1 MPHSVDRVVRTTS
14 LFVLW
19 TVATAAG
26 GQTITVGTG
35 SSVTATFGGASQTA
49 GPFPWSDLGIT
60 ANASVAQGDL
70 NVATG
75 GSTAFTLADP
85 LTAGE
90 QVTAHTPIDVNYT
103 SGWSGSVSQASVTGN
118 VNSSFVYSMGPLNG
132 STSILNVPV
141 SSNSSPTANLAASL
155 NAPGSSVSTSSN
167 GSGPGATAAY
177 TLQAQGCAI
186 VCVTVASASLGLT
199 VGTQVQQSVSVSPT
213 VTYGD
218 LVWIST
224 TPTSHYSASD
234 PQTFIAGSGGT
245 IATQFGTLG
254 QYALGQG
261 QSFYYNILPEVKL
274 DMAVASQAQLNLPAS
289 LTASYNVFGV
299 GGSQSFP
306 LGNLYTLST
315 GAQGFDVST
324 TFHDNEYYSVKIDL
338 SHPSD
343 FGQVA
348 GTYTSQFV
356 PGDDPLPPDTG
367 PCAGTPVGCT
377 LTVPGGAG
385 SLTGYGTPNL
395 GSLIPGDQGPNAPCA
410 PPGTPDAGTC
420 INRVTTGGGP
430 LAAPEIDSTT
440 GACALTWLVG
450 AMLVVRGRRR
460 STRLK
465 SPIDYQR

>member
-1 MPHSVDRVVRTTS
+1 
-14 LFVLW
+14 
-19 TVATAAG
+19 
-26 GQTITVGTG
+26 
-35 SSVTATFGGASQTA
+35 
-49 GPFPWSDLGIT
+49 
-60 ANASVAQGDL
+60 
-70 NVATG
+70 
-75 GSTAFTLADP
+75 
-85 LTAGE
+85 
-90 QVTAHTPIDVNYT
+90 
-103 SGWSGSVSQASVTGN
+103 
-118 VNSSFVYSMGPLNG
+118 
-132 STSILNVPV
+132 
-141 SSNSSPTANLAASL
+141 
-155 NAPGSSVSTSSN
+155 
-167 GSGPGATAAY
+167 
-177 TLQAQGCAI
+177 
-186 VCVTVASASLGLT
+186 

-385 SLTGYGTPNL
+385 SLTGYGRSECAVRSAGDARCGDL
-395 GSLIPGDQGPNAPCA
+395 HQPGHDRRR
-410 PPGTPDAGTC
+410 PPGGAGNRFDHGRLCAHLARRGHVGRARPQAFNAIEKPD
-420 INRVTTGGGP
+420 
-430 LAAPEIDSTT
+430 
-440 GACALTWLVG
+440 
-450 AMLVVRGRRR
+450 
-460 STRLK
+460 
-465 SPIDYQR
+465 